1 MIAKKGKQEK
11 LLYSLDE
18 IANENLKGWKTS
30 YLKGLGALNENIYE
44 KVINQIPETIDWDE
58 NTENSIKIALD
69 GDFID
74 ERKTWLLD

>member
-1 MIAKKGKQEK
+1 MKILKVGKP
-11 LLYSLDE
+11 L
-18 IANENLKGWKTS
+18 
-30 YLKGLGALNENIYE
+30 LKGLGALNENIYE